1 MSLELT
7 KSETYANPYY
17 TNWGYLYNMTSLQVK
32 ALEGMKWYEGDKYID
47 TSLWSVPWISF
58 SMEDVKYSMELFID
72 NLDKE
77 LRRL

>member
-17 TNWGYLYNMTSLQVK
+17 TNWDYLRNLTWLQMR
-32 ALEGMKWYEGDKYID
+32 ALEEMKWYGDYID
-47 TSLWSVPWISF
+47 TGLLVVPLFSF